1 LIRASI
7 ASIALFLIVISAIA
21 IFSGSAHEQ
30 SVQILS
36 YSPGNAITY
45 TGHGT
50 PGSTVTLQ
58 VSSSITVPVS
68 GGTYQLQFSDLNIP
82 ACSVTISAHPVK
94 TISFG
99 SKQWVEVPLIGGGY
113 TPEIT
118 KGPLTPSGTTGSYT
132 YNAGGGK
139 YCVRVFGEAAA
150 GVGSVV
156 ADVSVSQQV
165 SVNGNGAYTQT
176 INTAGLP
183 AGVYYLRQDGTT
195 VAEIYLGVSA
205 PMSYTLN
212 LRQGWNLI
220 SLPIQPRNSQIS
232 SIFSEAQQSN
242 IDVIWDYNGGNWLY
256 WTTEEP
262 WNQNNPLKSL
272 DPLTGYYIYCYNP
285 MSVTVYGSS
294 PPSPKSWNQLVQGWN
309 LVGYPSTSSTRV
321 DSLYGPAD
329 VVWKYDSGNWYYYT
343 TEPDYANRSTL
354 STLGPGYGYWV
365 YKL

>member
-1 LIRASI
+1 MIRASI
-7 ASIALFLIVISAIA
+7 ASIVLFLIVISAIA
-21 IFSGSAHEQ
+21 IFSGAAHEQ

-36 YSPGNAITY
+36 YSPGNTISY

-82 ACSVTISAHPVK
+82 ACSVTISVHPVK
-94 TISFG
+94 TIGFG
-99 SKQWVEVPLIGGGY
+99 GKQWVDVPLIGGGY

-139 YCVRVFGEAAA
+139 YCVRVFGDAAA
-150 GVGSVV
+150 GAGSVV

-183 AGVYYLRQDGTT
+183 AGIYYLRQDGAI
-195 VAEIYLGVSA
+195 VAEIYLGVTA

-212 LRQGWNLI
+212 LHKGWNLI
-220 SLPIQPRNSQIS
+220 SLPIVPRDNRII
-232 SIFSEAQQSN
+232 SIFEGQLSN
-242 IDVIWDYNGGNWLY
+242 INVIWDYNGGDWKY
-256 WTTEEP
+256 FTQRAGYTSQFSTMSEY
-262 WNQNNPLKSL
+262 K
-272 DPLTGYYIYCYNP
+272 GYYVYCKAA
-285 MSVTVYGSS
+285 MSIQIIGSAGPGVIPYS
-294 PPSPKSWNQLVQGWN
+294 SLSKGWN
-309 LVGYPSTSSTRV
+309 LIGYPTTATTSAESV
-321 DSLYGPAD
+321 YSSAYVL
-329 VVWKYDSGNWYYYT
+329 WKIDNTNGNWYYFT
-343 TEPDYANRSTL
+343 HKPGLSSQFTELT
-354 STLGPGYGYWV
+354 PGHGYWIN
-365 YKL
+365 KK